1 LGFHD
6 EVCIVLPDPVLLQDV
21 KGFLGEEE
29 GRRIYT
35 LALEVSGRGPC
46 LEIGSYCGKST
57 LYLGAACREN
67 ASILFT
73 VDHHRGSEEQQP
85 GEEYFDPELWDPR
98 SRSVDT
104 LPTFRRTIARAGLET
119 VVVPL
124 VCSSVVA
131 ARAWATPL
139 SLVFID
145 GGHAEETVRADY
157 LGWSEYLIRG
167 GYLLFHDVF
176 IDPARGGQAPFTVYR
191 QARDDGRFD
200 ELSMTETLGVLRRK
214 GRSKIRTFSPL

>member
-1 LGFHD
+1 MN
-6 EVCIVLPDPVLLQDV
+6 EVCMVLPDPALLQDV
-21 KGFLGEEE
+21 KGFLDDEE

-57 LYLGAACREN
+57 LYLGAACRESG
-67 ASILFT
+67 SILFS

-104 LPTFRRTIARAGLET
+104 LPAFRHTIARAGLEAF
-119 VVVPL
+119 VVPM
-124 VCSSVVA
+124 VCPSEVA

-139 SLVFID
+139 SLIFID

-157 LGWSEYLIRG
+157 LVWSNHLIPG

-176 IDPARGGQAPFTVYR
+176 TDPAEGGQAPFAAYR
-191 QARDDGRFD
+191 QARDDDRFD
-200 ELSMTETLGVLRRK
+200 ERPMTDTLGVLRRK
-214 GRSKIRTFSPL
+214 GRGKK

>member
-1 LGFHD
+1 M
-6 EVCIVLPDPVLLQDV
+6 LPDPGLLQDV

-35 LALEVSGRGPC
+35 LALEVGGRGPC

-57 LYLGAACREN
+57 LYLGAACRESG
-67 ASILFT
+67 SILFS

-98 SRSVDT
+98 SRSIDT
-104 LPTFRRTIARAGLET
+104 LPTFRRTIARAGLEA

-124 VCSSVVA
+124 VCSSAVA
-131 ARAWATPL
+131 ARALATPL

-157 LGWSEYLIRG
+157 LGWSEYLISG

-176 IDPARGGQAPFTVYR
+176 VDPARGGQAPFTVYR

-200 ELSMTETLGVLRRK
+200 ALSMTETLGVLRRK
-214 GRSKIRTFSPL
+214 DRSKNRIFSL

>member
-1 LGFHD
+1 M
-6 EVCIVLPDPVLLQDV
+6 VLPDPALLQDV
-21 KGFLGEEE
+21 KGFLDDEE

-57 LYLGAACREN
+57 LYLGAACRESG
-67 ASILFT
+67 SILFS

-104 LPTFRRTIARAGLET
+104 LPAFRHTIARAGLEAF
-119 VVVPL
+119 VVPM
-124 VCSSVVA
+124 VCPSEVA

-139 SLVFID
+139 SLIFID

-157 LGWSEYLIRG
+157 LVWSNHLIPG

-176 IDPARGGQAPFTVYR
+176 TDPAEGGQAPFAAYR
-191 QARDDGRFD
+191 QARDDDRFD
-200 ELSMTETLGVLRRK
+200 ERPMTDTLGVLRRK
-214 GRSKIRTFSPL
+214 GRGKK

>member
-1 LGFHD
+1 M
-6 EVCIVLPDPVLLQDV
+6 VLPDPALLQDV
-21 KGFLGEEE
+21 KGFLDEEE

-35 LALEVSGRGPC
+35 LALEAGGRGPC

-57 LYLGAACREN
+57 LYLGAACRESGN
-67 ASILFT
+67 ILFS

-104 LPTFRRTIARAGLET
+104 LPAFRHTIARAGLEAF
-119 VVVPL
+119 VVPM
-124 VCSSVVA
+124 VCPSVVA

-139 SLVFID
+139 SLIFID

-157 LGWSEYLIRG
+157 LVWSNHLIPG

-176 IDPARGGQAPFTVYR
+176 TDPAEGGQAPFAAYR
-191 QARDDGRFD
+191 QARDDDRFD
-200 ELSMTETLGVLRRK
+200 ELPMTETLGVLRRK
-214 GRSKIRTFSPL
+214 GRSKK

>member
-1 LGFHD
+1 MN
-6 EVCIVLPDPVLLQDV
+6 EVCMVLPDPALLQDV
-21 KGFLGEEE
+21 KGFLDDEE

-57 LYLGAACREN
+57 LYLGAACRESG
-67 ASILFT
+67 SILFS

-104 LPTFRRTIARAGLET
+104 LPAFRHTIARAGLEAF
-119 VVVPL
+119 VVPM
-124 VCSSVVA
+124 VCPSAVA

-139 SLVFID
+139 SLIFID

-157 LGWSEYLIRG
+157 LVWSNHLIPG

-176 IDPARGGQAPFTVYR
+176 TDPAEGGQAPFAAYR
-191 QARDDGRFD
+191 QARDDDRFD
-200 ELSMTETLGVLRRK
+200 ERPMTDTLGVLRRK
-214 GRSKIRTFSPL
+214 GRGKK